1 MKLNAHGTV
10 TFYPQ
15 DRVHSPKSISHL
27 LTDTHQW
34 PTQRSWLPKCRCVS
48 KCLKHNYNLPFFHSK
63 SLSLLFPKCSTYILK
78 RKEKPEFCRSSVH
91 RLGHA
96 ASSYWSWF
104 TQATGALQYELFKLW
119 WFWEVER
126 VERYAISRIWNL
138 WFGFFSLLGASEFWM
153 GAVGE
158 WLRESFWTTGVRGL
172 AGWSRWQ
179 RPNLKL
185 NSKFNASCS
194 FWWLFFT
201 SFRLPES
208 GR

>member
-1 MKLNAHGTV
+1 MLADHFGLPPEATTCRSIGEAFGAPIFTWQNRVQRVSCPTEWPGIWLVSRFGMKLNAHGTV

-15 DRVHSPKSISHL
+15 DQVHSPKSISHL

-126 VERYAISRIWNL
+126 VERYRKSRKVCNKSNL
-138 WFGFFSLLGASEFWM
+138 KFVIRVFSLGASEF
-153 GAVGE
+153 
-158 WLRESFWTTGVRGL
+158 
-172 AGWSRWQ
+172 
-179 RPNLKL
+179 
-185 NSKFNASCS
+185 
-194 FWWLFFT
+194 
-201 SFRLPES
+201 
-208 GR
+208 